1 MRSHGTSRCFTT
13 QSSMEPGEIIADI
26 PFKLFFAVFLFDA
39 GLRIRSVSIEPNAT
53 LSRILSRFIGN
64 ALLQEFL

>member
-1 MRSHGTSRCFTT
+1 MKT
-13 QSSMEPGEIIADI
+13 GEIIADV

-39 GLRIRSVSIEPNAT
+39 SLRVCSVSIEPNAT